1 MSFKVLDTP
10 SESETGEV
18 KEGGKEEVIEG
29 GNEAQGRE
37 GGREEQGREGGW
49 NERREEIV
57 LALRPP

>member
-37 GGREEQGREGGW
+37 GGGMKGGRK
-49 NERREEIV
+49 
-57 LALRPP
+57 